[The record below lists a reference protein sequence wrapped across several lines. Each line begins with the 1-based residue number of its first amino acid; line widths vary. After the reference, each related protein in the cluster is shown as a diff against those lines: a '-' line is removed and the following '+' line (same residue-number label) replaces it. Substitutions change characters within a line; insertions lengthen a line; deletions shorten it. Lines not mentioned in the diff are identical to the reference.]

1 MTLVR
6 LSLAA
11 ALAAPMLAAPFVVE
25 PARASDIRPI
35 GYLERGT
42 LQPSE
47 TGPTFVPDS
56 ATNATGGRYFRLGGL
71 DETAFYGL
79 GTNPGFDWFWPSYHT
94 QSRLREVLRVSPGAT
109 NYLDRYEQAQEYT
122 QNWARIGVMVTVG
135 SVLTAVGGL
144 AYSLIPSN
152 PREMAPGFYFATGGA
167 AAAGLA
173 LWGGSSV
180 VASDN
185 QGLLDRAIQ
194 NYNRDMAGRRKT
206 Q

>member
-6 LSLAA
+6 TILAT
-11 ALAAPMLAAPFVVE
+11 ALVAPMLAAPAF
-25 PARASDIRPI
+25 ASDIRPI

-71 DETAFYGL
+71 DETAFYGV

-94 QSRLREVLRVSPGAT
+94 QSRLREILRVSPGAT
-109 NYLDRYEQAQEYT
+109 NYLDRYEQAQDYT
-122 QNWARIGVMVTVG
+122 QNWARIGVVVAMG
-135 SVLTAVGGL
+135 SVLTAAGGL
-144 AYSLIPSN
+144 AYSLIPTN
-152 PREMAPGFYFATGGA
+152 PREMAPGFYVATGGA

-180 VASDN
+180 VANDN

-194 NYNRDMAGRRKT
+194 SYNRDMAGRRKS